1 MEVTF
6 NTASRFLERLA
17 VPSFPKAHDQLSAL
31 VRLGNLV
38 DAFKTCFPEKW
49 PDVGRL
55 GLHEL
60 NGDQLLALQQ
70 AAISAVAALF
80 PIQEDYMEMLVQDD
94 EPLHIHPEA
103 CGFAWDDEWLSEVF
117 QDPSQLLPESDLA
130 MFFKVL
136 WIATTQFGHEA
147 GQQLWETMQGYF
159 GYPCELPQMNENLRA
174 RDFQWEDFYRL
185 LESEGL
191 GQFRRALDVAL
202 CDTDNLFLD
211 TTPEDYGYGI
221 MQIPDFTAEN
231 ILELKKIWVEAEE
244 WLADYE
250 ACRAL
255 VQADPSIYTRLANIW
270 ERTCEA
276 KASPAPA
283 KTLVEVFNGDA
294 HEPNNPTLP

>member
-17 VPSFPKAHDQLSAL
+17 VPSFPKAHDRLSAL
-31 VRLGNLV
+31 VRVGNLV
-38 DAFKTCFPEKW
+38 EAFKTCFPEKW
-49 PDVGRL
+49 PEVGRL

-80 PIQEDYMEMLVQDD
+80 PVQEDYMEMLVQDD
-94 EPLHIHPEA
+94 EPLQIHPEA

-117 QDPSQLLPESDLA
+117 QDPAQLLPESDLA

-136 WIATTQFGHEA
+136 WIATTQFSAEG
-147 GQQLWETMQGYF
+147 GQQVWEMMRAHF
-159 GYPCELPQMNENLRA
+159 GYPCDLPSLDQNLRA
-174 RDFQWEDFYRL
+174 WDFQWEEFYRL

-211 TTPEDYGYGI
+211 TTPEDYGYGNL
-221 MQIPDFTAEN
+221 QIPDFTAEN

-250 ACRAL
+250 VCRAL
-255 VQADPSIYTRLANIW
+255 VQADPSIYARLANIW
-270 ERTCEA
+270 ERTCKA
-276 KASPAPA
+276 KAALAPA
-283 KTLVEVFNGDA
+283 RTLVEVFSGDA
-294 HEPNNPTLP
+294 HEPNNPTLL